1 MENSNRDD
9 ILAQTLMEMQSAE
22 PEGFENSGLNS
33 CNQTDSTVEHT
44 IGMWDIWSTGQ
55 N

>member
-1 MENSNRDD
+1 MEHSSREE

-33 CNQTDSTVEHT
+33 CNLSDSNAEHT
-44 IGMWDIWSTGQ
+44 IGMWQIWTTAQ
-55 N
+55 E